1 MMQHQPQKTGLRN
14 TSFISG
20 LLLQIILAS
29 VYFAFRFIAEFGRG
43 AKHPAL
49 HAIISAI
56 LFFAIY
62 HSFCVLYKEFQKLN
76 SSFRE
81 SAVSHIIS
89 LLLSDAMLW
98 LEAWQTWPKADAP
111 FITLVL
117 IPLLFQ
123 STVVMMYL
131 AVVVPELLKRTV
143 PEDALLVIGNRPNED
158 VNSITHNI
166 ETWKPADPARSFLEQ
181 LARKQDVSFRIT
193 ETISEDVPLP
203 DLFAG
208 IERNSAVIL
217 YEVTPDT
224 RAALIRYCNKTQ
236 RDLYFTPE
244 QSDFPLLGSAATWL
258 TDSVLMKRGCGT
270 EYDLQ
275 QTAKRFMDI
284 VISAGL
290 LILLSPFM
298 LITACAILLEDGGPV
313 IFTQRRYT
321 LNGKVFEILKFRTM
335 QKSTGDDGVH
345 PYTKNDRRVT
355 RVGRILRR
363 LHLDELP
370 QLVNILKGDMSLV
383 GPRPEQVELA
393 DLYTEYLKEYPER
406 LRVRAGLTGLAQV
419 YGRYSIEPPD
429 KLRDDLLYIEKQSI
443 LLDLK
448 ILMLTA
454 VSIFRKD
461 GTEGFEAEQSE
472 KLHAGADELASRG
485 SDLNLALTRDRASD
499 TANGALDPHA
509 GCDEGTDVFPAGRS
523 HKLANWFSW
532 IEAHLQWGFYPLLL
546 AWCSYD
552 LLGRIKWITGKE
564 TVRAIRTVL
573 MNVMQPGVWFLLAI
587 TVIVFIGT
595 GLTATDKSEQAKRTL
610 ERIFCYP
617 FAASLVI
624 TLFGVYLIHTFSKT
638 ILMEILLI
646 LLLLSGY
653 AQGRRTAAFLFGFFA
668 FGTMF
673 GVLSWILHL
682 SEDFILVFN
691 YGVCHSLG
699 FVNPNSFGL
708 YIFMTFVFW
717 WFLADEKNRR
727 RVFIVG
733 CVIAVLCFMVSG
745 CRTATALILFLVIC
759 SCCLMDLEVQIPR
772 KAINRLITFLP
783 VLMFVLS
790 VLTGVTLY
798 QIDKVFHSNFI
809 VRVVDFVYAI
819 EDKGLSLFPQSFND
833 TERYYYFDTGYYA
846 WIFRRGLLASIG
858 LLLPMMRL
866 NRLVSVRGGR
876 KNIMLL
882 LCAGLYFCME
892 GVDILLVMPLLAFA
906 GVFIES
912 GSFEG

>member
-1 MMQHQPQKTGLRN
+1 MTQHQPHETGIRD

-20 LLLQIILAS
+20 LLLQIVIAS
-29 VYFAFRFIAEFGRG
+29 VYYAFRFIAEFGRG

-49 HAIISAI
+49 HAVISAI

-131 AVVVPELLKRTV
+131 AVIVPELLKRTV

-393 DLYTEYLKEYPER
+393 DLYTEKLNEYPER

-419 YGRYSIEPPD
+419 YGRYSIEPQD

-472 KLHAGADELASRG
+472 KLHAGADALAGRG
-485 SDLNLALTRDRASD
+485 FGQNAALTRD
-499 TANGALDPHA
+499 GAAVAINVACKSHA
-509 GCDEGTDVFPAGRS
+509 KNAEATHVFPAGRS
-523 HKLANWFSW
+523 HKLANCFSL

-546 AWCSYD
+546 AWCAYD
-552 LLGRIKWITGKE
+552 LLGKIKWITGKE
-564 TVRAIRTVL
+564 TVRTIRTVL
-573 MNVMQPGVWFLLAI
+573 MNVMQPGVWCLL
-587 TVIVFIGT
+587 VIAVIAYIGT
-595 GLTATDKSEQAKRTL
+595 GLTATDKSEQAKRAL
-610 ERIFCYP
+610 ARIFCHP
-617 FAASLVI
+617 FPASLVI
-624 TLFGVYLIHTFSKT
+624 TLFGVFLIHTFSKT
-638 ILMEILLI
+638 IPMELMLILI
-646 LLLLSGY
+646 LLNGY

-668 FGTMF
+668 SGTAF
-673 GVLSWILHL
+673 GVLSWILQL
-682 SEDFILVFN
+682 SEDFIMVFN

-699 FVNPNSFGL
+699 FVNPNSLGL
-708 YIFMTFVFW
+708 YIFLTFVFW
-717 WFLADEKNRR
+717 WFLTDGKHKRR
-727 RVFIVG
+727 IFIVG
-733 CVIAVLCFMVSG
+733 IITAVLCFLVSG

-759 SCCLMDLEVQIPR
+759 SCCLMDLEVRIPR
-772 KAINRLITFLP
+772 KAARLLVTILP
-783 VLMFVLS
+783 VLMLLVS

-798 QIDKVFHSNFI
+798 QIDKIFHSNFI

-819 EDKGLSLFPQSFND
+819 EDRGLSLFPQSFND

-846 WIFRRGLLASIG
+846 WIFRRGLLASAG
-858 LLLPMMRL
+858 LLLPVMRL
-866 NRLVSVRGGR
+866 NHLVAEKGR
-876 KNIMLL
+876 VQDIMLL

-892 GVDILLVMPLLAFA
+892 KNNILLLMPMLAFA
-906 GVFIES
+906 GGFITQS
-912 GSFEG
+912 YSV